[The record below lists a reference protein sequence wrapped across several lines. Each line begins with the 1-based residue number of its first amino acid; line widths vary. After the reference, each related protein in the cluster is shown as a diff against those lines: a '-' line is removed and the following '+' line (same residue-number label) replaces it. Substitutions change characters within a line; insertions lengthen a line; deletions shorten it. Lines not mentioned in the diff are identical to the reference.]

1 MGIFQDKERGV
12 AVVEFALVVPLLL
25 LILFGI
31 IEFGILFYDKAVITN
46 ASREAAREWIVFRP
60 DSEKLS
66 KSELEGVV
74 NNYTS
79 NRLISL
85 AGSPSLTVETDPTD
99 PTDFDTGDELTLTVE
114 YSYDFL
120 FLPGFIEGL
129 VPTIQIRAQTVMRA
143 E

>member
-1 MGIFQDKERGV
+1 MKIFQDKERGV

-66 KSELEGVV
+66 KSELESIVD
-74 NNYTS
+74 NYTS

-85 AGSPSLTVETDPTD
+85 SGTPSLTVKTEPAD
-99 PTDFDTGDELTLTVE
+99 PTDFETGDELALTVE
-114 YSYDFL
+114 YPYDFL
-120 FLPGFIEGL
+120 FLPGFMEGL
-129 VPTIQIRAQTVMRA
+129 VPTIQITARTVMRA